1 MYLQI
6 RSVILWCRNPQ
17 MKPRLVPFE
26 PGMVNVIVGG
36 SRTGKSAVIPIID
49 YCFGSHSCAIP
60 KKAIRTACSWFGVLV
75 ETKEGQKLFAR
86 RDPDEAE
93 ATGDMFVL
101 EGVSLEIPA
110 TIITANSTV
119 GDVKRKL
126 DELCGLSR
134 LDFAGG
140 EVRNSLDYRAS
151 FRDLMAFVF
160 QPQNVVA
167 NRDVLFYRAETHEHR
182 EKLRHNILPY
192 VLNAVTPEVLAAQ
205 HDLERVRREL
215 RRKQRDLERAQ
226 HASSRW
232 EAEMAGHLARAQEL
246 GLAEANGDGGLSQ
259 PAMLSLLRDVAK
271 KTVDDF
277 QADSSTITRAV
288 EELVTL
294 EAREAKLAEELAAL
308 KSRQS
313 ELSRLRE
320 GAGDY
325 QEALLLQRERLAVA
339 DWLAEQPA
347 APGGC
352 PLCGIGLEP
361 EREKVNALRASL
373 VNIEATT
380 GPLGELPAAVDREV
394 QQIRIGSDEL
404 AEQLAAV
411 RRKKRALTQNSVEAQ
426 KRQFQSLGVA
436 HFLGQLSQA
445 LTLYDELTNDGDLA
459 AEVTELRRR
468 ETALAREVDEDEI
481 ERLKALALD
490 RISAYIAQFMPQLD
504 NDHKNDA
511 ARLVINDLTL
521 RISANEGS
529 SYLWS
534 IGSGSNWLSYH
545 LATLLALQSYFLDQ
559 RHSVVPGLLVFD
571 QPSQVYFPEKLARR
585 GEARQ
590 TPVWENDEDMR
601 AVRLA
606 FELLGRV
613 VRDRGGKL
621 QIIVLDHAPE
631 AVWGR
636 LPEVTP
642 AANWRTGEKLV
653 PPDWPGAED

>member
-246 GLAEANGDGGLSQ
+246 GLAEANGQKDG
-259 PAMLSLLRDVAK
+259 
-271 KTVDDF
+271 
-277 QADSSTITRAV
+277 
-288 EELVTL
+288 
-294 EAREAKLAEELAAL
+294 
-308 KSRQS
+308 
-313 ELSRLRE
+313 
-320 GAGDY
+320 
-325 QEALLLQRERLAVA
+325 
-339 DWLAEQPA
+339 
-347 APGGC
+347 
-352 PLCGIGLEP
+352 
-361 EREKVNALRASL
+361 
-373 VNIEATT
+373 
-380 GPLGELPAAVDREV
+380 
-394 QQIRIGSDEL
+394 
-404 AEQLAAV
+404 
-411 RRKKRALTQNSVEAQ
+411 
-426 KRQFQSLGVA
+426 
-436 HFLGQLSQA
+436 
-445 LTLYDELTNDGDLA
+445 
-459 AEVTELRRR
+459 
-468 ETALAREVDEDEI
+468 
-481 ERLKALALD
+481 
-490 RISAYIAQFMPQLD
+490 
-504 NDHKNDA
+504 
-511 ARLVINDLTL
+511 
-521 RISANEGS
+521 
-529 SYLWS
+529 
-534 IGSGSNWLSYH
+534 
-545 LATLLALQSYFLDQ
+545 
-559 RHSVVPGLLVFD
+559 
-571 QPSQVYFPEKLARR
+571 
-585 GEARQ
+585 
-590 TPVWENDEDMR
+590 
-601 AVRLA
+601 
-606 FELLGRV
+606 
-613 VRDRGGKL
+613 
-621 QIIVLDHAPE
+621 
-631 AVWGR
+631 GR
-636 LPEVTP
+636 LPS
-642 AANWRTGEKLV
+642 
-653 PPDWPGAED
+653 